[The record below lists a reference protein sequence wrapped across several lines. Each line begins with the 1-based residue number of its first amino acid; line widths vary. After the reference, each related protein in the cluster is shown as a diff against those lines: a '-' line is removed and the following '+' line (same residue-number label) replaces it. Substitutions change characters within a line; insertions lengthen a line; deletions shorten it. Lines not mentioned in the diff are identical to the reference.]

1 MLNMLLAP
9 MSPVVV
15 IAIVAVAVILI
26 LIISFIRIVPQS
38 KAGVVERLG
47 RFSRVLNTG
56 LHLVFPFIDRIV
68 DPPIEVIKVIDEK
81 GQCRLV
87 NVSSKKT
94 TTNQAR
100 FISLKEKLIDF
111 PANDVIT
118 KDNVTMKIDTVVYCQ
133 VTDPKLYTYGAESP
147 VLAIQNLTS
156 TTIRNIVGELE
167 LDETLTS
174 RDLINSKMRRVLDD
188 ATGAWGVKINRVEI
202 QKIEPPEDIRRAMEL
217 QATAERTKRAA
228 ILEAEAQKQSD
239 ILKAEGE
246 SQAKILEAEGKKQ
259 ATILEEEG
267 LSQAR
272 IIEADSSKQAE
283 ILKAEGQSKAIEL
296 INYSFPETQYM
307 TLQAYEALKALA
319 DGQATKIIVPSEI
332 QNIAGLLAG
341 LKGVV
346 EDVPTPG
353 INADLSKDASKTTV
367 TTDVVVK

>member
-9 MSPVVV
+9 MSPLAVV
-15 IAIVAVAVILI
+15 AIVVAAVILI
-26 LIISFIRIVPQS
+26 LIISFIRIIPQS

-68 DPPIEVIKVIDEK
+68 DPPVEVIKIIDEHGRCK
-81 GQCRLV
+81 LV
-87 NVSSKKT
+87 NIAAKKT
-94 TTNQAR
+94 SPTQAH
-100 FISLKEKLIDF
+100 FISLKEKLLDF

-118 KDNVTMKIDTVVYCQ
+118 KDNVTMQIDTVVYCQ

-147 VLAIQNLTS
+147 VLAIQTLTD

-174 RDLINSKMRRVLDD
+174 RDLINTKMRKVLDD

-202 QKIEPPEDIRRAMEL
+202 QKIIPPEDIRDAMEL
-217 QATAERTKRAA
+217 QATAERKKRA
-228 ILEAEAQKQSD
+228 E
-239 ILKAEGE
+239 ILKAEG
-246 SQAKILEAEGKKQ
+246 IKQ

-267 LSQAR
+267 ISQAR
-272 IIEADSSKQAE
+272 ILEADSTKQAE

-332 QNIAGLLAG
+332 QNLAGLFAG

-346 EDVPTPG
+346 ENVPTPG
-353 INADLSKDASKTTV
+353 INADLNVDVSAKAEAVAK
-367 TTDVVVK
+367 TDVVVK

>member
-15 IAIVAVAVILI
+15 IAIVVVAVVLI

-68 DPPIEVIKVIDEK
+68 DPPVEVIKIIDENGRCK
-81 GQCRLV
+81 LV
-87 NVSSKKT
+87 NVGSQKT
-94 TTNQAR
+94 TPNQAR

-147 VLAIQNLTS
+147 VLAIQNLTG

-174 RDLINSKMRRVLDD
+174 RDLINSKIRRVLDD

-202 QKIEPPEDIRRAMEL
+202 QKIEPPEEIREAMDK
-217 QATAERTKRAA
+217 QATAERVKRAEIIA
-228 ILEAEAQKQSD
+228 AEGSAKAKIITAEA
-239 ILKAEGE
+239 G
-246 SQAKILEAEGKKQ
+246 KQ